1 MRDTLEGRSEEE
13 VLSELSKFLSMDV
26 PYSRVLSSMCT
37 NPHPIAVKAHCM
49 FVRSNLGD
57 PGLFPGT
64 AEVERK
70 LISILAGFFGDENA
84 RGYVTSGGTEGNIQA
99 MRAARNV
106 SGIRNGNVVV
116 PESAHFSFL
125 KVGDLLG
132 LEIRKAKL
140 DEDYRVD
147 LGEVER
153 LIDDRTIALVGIAG
167 TTELG
172 QVDDIRSLS
181 KIAEE
186 RGIFLHVDAAFG
198 GFVLPFLGIKDFD
211 FRVKGVC
218 SLTADPHK
226 MCMATIPSGVLLFRR
241 EEYLRSLDIETPYL
255 TSAKQCTLTGTR
267 PGSGAVSA
275 YAVIRHLGFEG
286 LGRIVRECMRVTRL
300 LKEELESYLTPV
312 IEPVTNVVCFRCRAE
327 KLKAELL
334 KEGWYVSTIRRP
346 EAIRCVIMPHVTES
360 VALEFA
366 SCVKRV
372 LSSSPSS
379 FV

>member
-1 MRDTLEGRSEEE
+1 MLCEED
-13 VLSELSKFLSMDV
+13 VLSELSELLSKDI

-49 FVRSNLGD
+49 FIRSNLGD

-64 AEVERK
+64 CEIERR
-70 LISILAGFFGDENA
+70 LISILAEFFGERNA
-84 RGYVTSGGTEGNIQA
+84 RGYVSSGGTEGNIQA
-99 MRAARNV
+99 IRAARNV
-106 SGIRNGNVVV
+106 SGIRDGNIVV

-132 LEIRKAKL
+132 LEIRKAGL
-140 DEDYRVD
+140 DEEYRVD
-147 LGEVER
+147 VADVEK
-153 LIDDRTIALVGIAG
+153 LIDDRTVALVGIAG

-172 QVDDIRSLS
+172 QVDDIEELS

-198 GFVLPFLGIKDFD
+198 GFVLPFIGIRNFD

-218 SLTADPHK
+218 SITADPHK
-226 MCMATIPSGVLLFRR
+226 MCMATIPSGVLLFRD
-241 EEYLRSLDIETPYL
+241 EKYLRSLEVETPYL
-255 TSAKQCTLTGTR
+255 TSTKQYTLTGTR

-286 LGRIVRECMRVTRL
+286 LGEIVKECMRVTEI
-300 LKEELESYLTPV
+300 LKEELEGYLTPV
-312 IEPVTNVVCFRCRAE
+312 IEPVTNVLCFRCKAE
-327 KLKAELL
+327 KLKRELL
-334 KEGWYVSTIRRP
+334 KEGWYVSTIRNP
-346 EAIRCVIMPHVTES
+346 EAIRCVVMPHVTES

-366 SCVKRV
+366 RCVRRI
-372 LSSSPSS
+372 LSSFPASY
-379 FV
+379 V